1 MLTKQATETGQAA
14 LRTTAGGRTAVRS
27 GSGTGWSTVG
37 SGSCTASTSVR
48 SAVRGWTTVGSRSC
62 TSWGTVR
69 GWTAVGSRSC
79 TGWGTVG
86 SRSCTS
92 RSTTT
97 STGAAIRGGS
107 GTSGSAVGG
116 RSGTGWSTAVTTI
129 ATTTVTVATT
139 IRWSTATRW
148 STAAIAAW
156 RLDVRAA
163 SLIRVDRRAARLD
176 DHGFTTRG
184 SGTRRTAVGLSGTAT
199 SVVSVKQPSVS
210 QAGHAHR
217 GEHSTSHLD
226 PSHRTQTP
234 SLGKSRTWVV
244 RTHGTQAS
252 VSRGIPGSCRSPP
265 ATRVAVQAAG
275 CRRPVPVESTVER
288 TSVSPSDIAVTEA
301 PSQIVSRSQRVSC
314 DRHTWWDWNYESAGK
329 VRRLESL
336 KPLFSKILTSF

>member
-48 SAVRGWTTVGSRSC
+48 SAVRGWT
-62 TSWGTVR
+62 
-69 GWTAVGSRSC
+69 
-79 TGWGTVG
+79 TVG

-226 PSHRTQTP
+226 PSPSTQTP